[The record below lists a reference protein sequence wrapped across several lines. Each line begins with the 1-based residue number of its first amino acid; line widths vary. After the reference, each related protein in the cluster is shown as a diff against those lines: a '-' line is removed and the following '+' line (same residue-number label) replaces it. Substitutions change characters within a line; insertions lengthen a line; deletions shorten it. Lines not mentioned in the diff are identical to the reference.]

1 MFCRRRFVQGGV
13 ACLGVAMQRT
23 YAGLWRR
30 VPSDTVEVK
39 TRFGVLRGASEKGVV
54 SFKGVPYAG
63 PADGTGRFLKAPPLQ
78 PWTGT
83 RDALKLGPVP
93 RQNLIRSENSLISLF
108 PARASDC
115 HTRTEPSIPRGV
127 PRRSVP
133 SAHM

>member
-1 MFCRRRFVQGGV
+1 
-13 ACLGVAMQRT
+13 MQRT
-23 YAGLWRR
+23 YAGLWLR

-83 RDALKLGPVP
+83 RDALKLGCLWRIDTVGVKRSDP
-93 RQNLIRSENSLISLF
+93 RSAQQPRT
-108 PARASDC
+108 PAPDD
-115 HTRTEPSIPRGV
+115 
-127 PRRSVP
+127 
-133 SAHM
+133 